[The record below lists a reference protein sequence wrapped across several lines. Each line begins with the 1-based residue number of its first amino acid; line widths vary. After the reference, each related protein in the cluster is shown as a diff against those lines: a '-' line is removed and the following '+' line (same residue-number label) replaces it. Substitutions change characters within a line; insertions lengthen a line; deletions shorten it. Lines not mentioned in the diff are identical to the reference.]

1 MSTPSPPLCIQSVFA
16 GQINRNSLSIP
27 LKIRLE
33 NRTVE
38 TLSLLDSGA
47 GGKFIDQNYAKTLNI
62 SLLNLEKPILLINVD
77 RILNKKGIIK
87 QYINLDLEIFGQKK
101 TAWLLVTG
109 LGKQRMLLGFP
120 WPQKYNPIIDWQI
133 SSFYWQ
139 HISWKFN
146 FKKIKTLLT
155 KPSSSKPSISKE
167 ENPKEWMT
175 QTVRH
180 LGNWL
185 LRCPTFPF
193 NQNWRTNHGWRCLDK
208 SRN

>member
-101 TAWLLVTG
+101 TA
-109 LGKQRMLLGFP
+109 
-120 WPQKYNPIIDWQI
+120 
-133 SSFYWQ
+133 
-139 HISWKFN
+139 
-146 FKKIKTLLT
+146 
-155 KPSSSKPSISKE
+155 
-167 ENPKEWMT
+167 
-175 QTVRH
+175 
-180 LGNWL
+180 
-185 LRCPTFPF
+185 
-193 NQNWRTNHGWRCLDK
+193 
-208 SRN
+208 